1 MTNPEQAEQNTPLKT
16 ILGPLLFLALIFFL
30 NFSARIIFAPLM
42 PVIEAD
48 LGLSNQEAGSFF
60 LMIAAGYC
68 VALVSSSFVLAKLTH
83 HAIIVCSALAV
94 GLAMLGIALSQS
106 QLLMQGGLFMLGMTT
121 GIYLPSGIAT
131 ITSLAS
137 SKYWGRAIAVH
148 ELAPN
153 LGFFLV
159 PLMAQTLLSFFPWR
173 QVLLLFGIV
182 CFIIGLAFWRFGKVG
197 HSYGAAPSLKAY
209 AAIFREPSFW
219 LMMVLFS
226 MGITGT
232 MGIYN
237 MFPLYLVNELGF
249 DKSTANH
256 WLGLSRITGPA
267 MAFVGGW
274 AVDRFGP
281 KMTLFSVFLI
291 SGVCAVLLGVVP
303 GPWVVPMLFVQSMVA
318 VCFFP
323 VGFAVLS
330 ALGKPESRNMVVS
343 LAVPLAFV
351 VGSGGIPALIGW
363 IADVTHS
370 FTLGISLA
378 GGFILC
384 GAVVAS
390 FLHLPAKQQ

>member
-1 MTNPEQAEQNTPLKT
+1 MTTQEQAESTIVFKT

-42 PVIEAD
+42 PLIGAD
-48 LGLSNQEAGSFF
+48 LGLSNQEAGFFF

-68 VALVSSSFVLAKLTH
+68 VALICSSFVLAKLTH
-83 HAIIVCSALAV
+83 RAIIVCSALTV
-94 GLAMLGIALSQS
+94 GLAMLGIAFSES
-106 QLLMQGGLFMLGMTT
+106 RLLMQIGLFMLGMTT

-131 ITSLAS
+131 ITSLAP
-137 SKYWGRAIAVH
+137 SKFWGRAIAVH
-148 ELAPN
+148 EIAPN

-159 PLMAQTLLSFFPWR
+159 PLLAQALLGFLLWR
-173 QVLLLFGIV
+173 QVLLLFGII
-182 CFIIGLAFWRFGKVG
+182 CLLIGLTFWRFGKGG
-197 HSYGAAPSLKAY
+197 HSYGAAPSWAAYLTILK
-209 AAIFREPSFW
+209 EPSFW

-237 MFPLYLVNELGF
+237 MFPLYMVKELGF
-249 DKSTANH
+249 DQSTANQ
-256 WLGLSRITGPA
+256 WFGFSRISGLF
-267 MAFVGGW
+267 MAFAAAW
-274 AVDRFGP
+274 AINRFGP
-281 KMTLFSVFLI
+281 KKTLFVVFLI
-291 SGVCAVLLGVVP
+291 SGICAIFLGIVP
-303 GPWVVPMLFVQSMVA
+303 RPWVIVLLFVQVTAA

-323 VGFAVLS
+323 VGFSVLS

-351 VGSGGIPALIGW
+351 VGSGLIPALIGW

-384 GAVVAS
+384 GVPVAS
-390 FLHLPAKQQ
+390 FLRLPSK